1 MTPHTP
7 GRRPHVVLASRVYSP
22 EPVAAAFREQ
32 ALVHALASHGCDV
45 TVLTT
50 SVPGA
55 PVQIAEARGS
65 HPVEPLSDTD
75 PDMSR
80 AAAGT
85 GGSAR
90 GTVRTE
96 GTVRVRRLPAKR
108 DHQGQV
114 RGYVSYLSFDLPLAL
129 RLLTTRHVD
138 AIIAEPPPTTGTVVR
153 VLARLRRVPYTFYAA
168 DVWSDATD
176 SVEGVPPIIRAVVRG
191 AEVAVWRHA
200 ARVLTISPGVQHR
213 VQELV
218 GPRGK
223 LAMVGNGIDT
233 TTFTP
238 DGPDAG
244 ETGPYLVYAGTV
256 SEWQGASVFVD
267 AFARVRRQR
276 PDARLLFFSEGT
288 GRDDLEQ
295 QVRAQGIEGIEFR
308 DKIPPARVARFL
320 RGARAGLS
328 SITPGQGYEFAL
340 PTKIYAATAT
350 GTPIIH
356 AGTGAAHDR
365 IAEAGLGWACQY
377 DAEDVARAML
387 AAIDAADA
395 PSSAHLRRWTLEN
408 ASLAGCADKAA
419 REVLETLH

>member
-1 MTPHTP
+1 MP
-7 GRRPHVVLASRVYSP
+7 
-22 EPVAAAFREQ
+22 
-32 ALVHALASHGCDV
+32 
-45 TVLTT
+45 
-50 SVPGA
+50 
-55 PVQIAEARGS
+55 
-65 HPVEPLSDTD
+65 
-75 PDMSR
+75 
-80 AAAGT
+80 
-85 GGSAR
+85 
-90 GTVRTE
+90 
-96 GTVRVRRLPAKR
+96 
-108 DHQGQV
+108 
-114 RGYVSYLSFDLPLAL
+114 
-129 RLLTTRHVD
+129 
-138 AIIAEPPPTTGTVVR
+138 
-153 VLARLRRVPYTFYAA
+153 
-168 DVWSDATD
+168 
-176 SVEGVPPIIRAVVRG
+176 
-191 AEVAVWRHA
+191 
-200 ARVLTISPGVQHR
+200 
-213 VQELV
+213 
-218 GPRGK
+218 
-223 LAMVGNGIDT
+223 
-233 TTFTP
+233 
-238 DGPDAG
+238 
-244 ETGPYLVYAGTV
+244 GTV